1 MARIRCPE
9 CRKKISETADSCP
22 KCGYKLT
29 PEEAEEIKKKEAM
42 SCGCMFIAVLVLAV
56 ILNMS
61 RGCSE
66 LNARE
71 SSPLG
76 DVIEKSMDESRLGK
90 HVSTIYQNKGSHL
103 VVTTTFRAKNA
114 FGGMVQNPVTARV
127 SLDGPVREILN
138 Q

>member
-29 PEEAEEIKKKEAM
+29 PEEAEEIKRKGAM
-42 SCGCMFIAVLVLAV
+42 SCGCTFIAALVFAA
-56 ILNMS
+56 ILNIS

-66 LNARE
+66 LNAQG

-90 HVSTIYQNKGSHL
+90 HASTIYQDKGSHP
-103 VVTTTFRAKNA
+103 VVTTIFRAKNA
-114 FGGMVQNPVTARV
+114 FGGMVQNSVTARI